1 MTMKLVQ
8 KHFLKGTREF
18 EIVNDVIHVRMKT
31 PFREEKITLGLAV
44 LDPEPVINKLCV
56 DFYSRA
62 DPEPLLSIFL
72 DKPDADQFNAFIVSL
87 QQRILAASGG
97 FSASD
102 ADPYP
107 AGIAANVFDEPP
119 EFDESD
125 KKRIENIA
133 QSINPA
139 KLENAIQML
148 GQYVDDED
156 IEPLLSAL
164 KALRDEPKNEIYMEQ
179 VVHAFNEL
187 GIVQGAV
194 LTYAPYISILLMD
207 DPYGDH

>member
-1 MTMKLVQ
+1 
-8 KHFLKGTREF
+8 
-18 EIVNDVIHVRMKT
+18 
-31 PFREEKITLGLAV
+31 
-44 LDPEPVINKLCV
+44 
-56 DFYSRA
+56 
-62 DPEPLLSIFL
+62 
-72 DKPDADQFNAFIVSL
+72 L